1 MGKATLS
8 TMEQLHEDVAQTM
21 LEELRKAR
29 ASGEP
34 VQASLLA
41 AVTKFLKDNHIEAGV
56 GNADQEGLEKAM
68 ADLKNLPYDGE
79 VPSEYKQ

>member
-1 MGKATLS
+1 MAKATLS
-8 TMEQLHEDVAQTM
+8 NLEKLHEELAGLM
-21 LEELRKAR
+21 LDEVKAAR

-41 AVTKFLKDNHIEAGV
+41 AVSKFLKDNHIEAGV
-56 GNADQEGLEKAM
+56 GAGDLEGLEKSLSDM
-68 ADLKNLPYDGE
+68 QNLPYDGE